1 MADAVSAASANGS
14 AVAAST
20 PKAQAAAPAPEL
32 SETESA
38 ELRELLHAL
47 QAMRVGD
54 FSVRMAGDRIGI
66 MGKVAD
72 TFNEIVA
79 ANQRIARQLE
89 RVGQVVGREGK
100 TRQRVRFGL
109 AEGAWGE
116 MESSRQY
123 ADR

>member
-20 PKAQAAAPAPEL
+20 QAAAPVPEL

-47 QAMRVGD
+47 QAVRVGD
-54 FSVRMAGDRIGI
+54 FSVRMAGNQVGIIGKI
-66 MGKVAD
+66 AD

-79 ANQRIARQLE
+79 ANAAHGPAARARRRGRRPAGQDPPA
-89 RVGQVVGREGK
+89 RAVRPVGS
-100 TRQRVRFGL
+100 
-109 AEGAWGE
+109 GAWGE
-116 MESSRQY
+116 MEARSTR
-123 ADR
+123 